1 MIPPAFTTS
10 DVMKDQLDISLKK
23 TGMLASNHVKM
34 IQLDAATSLLGLK
47 VDSML
52 DSVFTSPRAMT
63 MTRDVIGATP
73 DQNHQMNALQPNG
86 LTDTLQMEDDVE
98 DVDTLASS
106 KC

>member
-1 MIPPAFTTS
+1 
-10 DVMKDQLDISLKK
+10 
-23 TGMLASNHVKM
+23 MLASNHVKM

-73 DQNHQMNALQPNG
+73 VRFIKRCD
-86 LTDTLQMEDDVE
+86 
-98 DVDTLASS
+98 
-106 KC
+106 

>member
-1 MIPPAFTTS
+1 MNNSFPI
-10 DVMKDQLDISLKK
+10 DYRKK

-73 DQNHQMNALQPNG
+73 VRFIRRYD
-86 LTDTLQMEDDVE
+86 
-98 DVDTLASS
+98 
-106 KC
+106 